1 MALYWD
7 FDRDFVG
14 TVTEKNGNICNLYTG
29 NALAIMVSETEEEY
43 GLHWFAADEQHLKN
57 MLAHDA
63 CKADIAGLKFTL
75 KNDVLRQPKV
85 KTLIKLLTGNA
96 HITLCAP
103 GEVVERKIYKISSS
117 EKKED

>member
-14 TVTEKNGNICNLYTG
+14 TMTEENGNICNLYTG
-29 NALAIMVSETEEEY
+29 NALAIAVSETEKQY

-57 MLAHDA
+57 MLASDA
-63 CKADIAGLKFTL
+63 CKEDIAGLTFNL
-75 KNDVLRQPKV
+75 KADVLKQPKV

-96 HITLCAP
+96 RIVLAGP
-103 GEVVERKIYKISSS
+103 GETVERKIYPD
-117 EKKED
+117 EE